1 MLCRGSSVRL
11 SNVTTRVVCLIAALL
26 IGQSIIVA
34 TLGVHTKGI
43 SQQDV

>member
-1 MLCRGSSVRL
+1 VERPSVIA
-11 SNVTTRVVCLIAALL
+11 VVVCLIAALL

-34 TLGVHTKGI
+34 TLGVHAKGI